1 MKKKICILL
10 IIILCIIIITGISS
24 ANNNRYIAT
33 DEEIFG
39 ENALVSNSE
48 EDQSNKL
55 EKCVIKA
62 ANDKKQ
68 LYIPAGKYY
77 INKSVLLE
85 IIDISISGDKDDA
98 TILIN
103 KDKTKNVVL
112 DADHESKNVK
122 NLTIENLFLD
132 GIGLRVR
139 DKPNLKVENN
149 IFYNFNGDYMVHVF
163 CGKNTNI
170 NHNIFL
176 RDKERAEARA
186 DRNARTISV
195 TGYNWGG
202 KYKWAEDVYIRD
214 NIVGAKIDELD
225 AIKSL
230 QKENNQNIVR
240 LQKAIKEK
248 KISLKNEQNYIT
260 TGVNSYC
267 NLKNA
272 YIEDNFFYSNYDDQE
287 KEQNPI
293 EHDHATYLRGS
304 QNVHISGNHM
314 RGFQNGPYGG
324 FKFKSGR
331 DLVVMNNYIRNSS
344 IILSNRP
351 EYGLTET
358 FEEGRTSQF
367 TRVLLANNIF
377 DFKKW
382 QRTYAVAIHSHT
394 DNPDKMPTKIDGI
407 VVIDNK
413 YINYMNIAPKP
424 REGIQ
429 LADKFEPNLYNYNN
443 TYIKGNTRD
452 DTKDKKLTSWRWKN
466 NEEALL
472 PDDWRP
478 MLSKEPSL
486 EKYYNKKKEIRIPFL
501 NMLATAVPTTIN
513 IGEELEAEKLVK
525 NAYDK
530 DNKKP
535 IYIITNKEELKTPG
549 EKEIV
554 VKIIYEDQIPEVN
567 ITVPVTVVGK
577 KEEETKK
584 EEKQEDKV
592 EKEENKNEEKETDN
606 IGDIEIKKTNFERE
620 EKVNISDII
629 AIDTDSKKI
638 DIKVEPEIDEL
649 KIGKQAIKI
658 IVTDKQGKKKEKEVE
673 IEIVKSKL
681 QKDIEELFKED
692 GIIKKELKQE
702 KITELES
709 KIEEINN
716 AVVKAE
722 FKELVQKAKK
732 QLEDKK
738 KEQKNEEN
746 IITKDEKVETSKEVP
761 KTTEKEI
768 KSFDNDKKQEAI
780 VTENTKKIE
789 EEKEKIID
797 KNVEKNKTE
806 LEKKKVNN
814 NENNTKVGILP
825 KAGRGYNVMIIFGII
840 ILGIIAIIGIIGRK
854 KEKK

>member
-10 IIILCIIIITGISS
+10 IIILYIITITGISS

-33 DEEIFG
+33 DKEIFG

-48 EDQSNKL
+48 EDQSDKL

-513 IGEELEAEKLVK
+513 LGEELEAEKLVK

-535 IYIITNKEELKTPG
+535 TYIITNKEELKTPG

-577 KEEETKK
+577 KEE
-584 EEKQEDKV
+584 
-592 EKEENKNEEKETDN
+592 NKNEEKETDN
-606 IGDIEIKKTNFERE
+606 IGDIEIKKTHFERG

-629 AIDTDSKKI
+629 ATGTDSKKL

-692 GIIKKELKQE
+692 GIIKKEVKQE

-722 FKELVQKAKK
+722 FKGLVQKAKK

-738 KEQKNEEN
+738 KEQKNE
-746 IITKDEKVETSKEVP
+746 EKVETSKEVP

-768 KSFDNDKKQEAI
+768 KSFDNDKKQETI

-789 EEKEKIID
+789 EEKETRKD
-797 KNVEKNKTE
+797 NNVEKDKRE

-840 ILGIIAIIGIIGRK
+840 TLGIIAIIGITGRK
-854 KEKK
+854 KNK

>member
-10 IIILCIIIITGISS
+10 IIILYIITITGISS

-33 DEEIFG
+33 DKEIFG

-48 EDQSNKL
+48 EDQSDKL

-68 LYIPAGKYY
+68 LFIPAGKYY

-230 QKENNQNIVR
+230 QKENNQNIER

-304 QNVHISGNHM
+304 QNVYISGNHM

-331 DLVVMNNYIRNSS
+331 ELVVMNNYIRNSS

-429 LADKFEPNLYNYNN
+429 LADKFDPNLYNYNN

-486 EKYYNKKKEIRIPFL
+486 EEYYNKKKEIRIPFL

-513 IGEELEAEKLVK
+513 VGEELEAEKLVK

-549 EKEIV
+549 EKEIT

-584 EEKQEDKV
+584 EEK
-592 EKEENKNEEKETDN
+592 ETDN
-606 IGDIEIKKTNFERE
+606 IGDIEIKKTNFEIG

-629 AIDTDSKKI
+629 VTGTDSKKL

-692 GIIKKELKQE
+692 GIIKKEVKQE

-722 FKELVQKAKK
+722 FKGLVQKAKK
-732 QLEDKK
+732 QLKDKK
-738 KEQKNEEN
+738 KEQKNE
-746 IITKDEKVETSKEVP
+746 EKVETSKEVP

-768 KSFDNDKKQEAI
+768 KSFDNDKKQETL
-780 VTENTKKIE
+780 VTKNTKKIE
-789 EEKEKIID
+789 KETRKD
-797 KNVEKNKTE
+797 NNVEKDKRE

-840 ILGIIAIIGIIGRK
+840 TLGIIAIIGIIGRK
-854 KEKK
+854 KRKN

>member
-1 MKKKICILL
+1 
-10 IIILCIIIITGISS
+10 
-24 ANNNRYIAT
+24 
-33 DEEIFG
+33 
-39 ENALVSNSE
+39 
-48 EDQSNKL
+48 
-55 EKCVIKA
+55 
-62 ANDKKQ
+62 
-68 LYIPAGKYY
+68 
-77 INKSVLLE
+77 
-85 IIDISISGDKDDA
+85 
-98 TILIN
+98 
-103 KDKTKNVVL
+103 
-112 DADHESKNVK
+112 
-122 NLTIENLFLD
+122 
-132 GIGLRVR
+132 
-139 DKPNLKVENN
+139 
-149 IFYNFNGDYMVHVF
+149 
-163 CGKNTNI
+163 
-170 NHNIFL
+170 
-176 RDKERAEARA
+176 
-186 DRNARTISV
+186 
-195 TGYNWGG
+195 
-202 KYKWAEDVYIRD
+202 
-214 NIVGAKIDELD
+214 
-225 AIKSL
+225 
-230 QKENNQNIVR
+230 
-240 LQKAIKEK
+240 
-248 KISLKNEQNYIT
+248 
-260 TGVNSYC
+260 
-267 NLKNA
+267 
-272 YIEDNFFYSNYDDQE
+272 
-287 KEQNPI
+287 
-293 EHDHATYLRGS
+293 
-304 QNVHISGNHM
+304 
-314 RGFQNGPYGG
+314 
-324 FKFKSGR
+324 
-331 DLVVMNNYIRNSS
+331 
-344 IILSNRP
+344 
-351 EYGLTET
+351 
-358 FEEGRTSQF
+358 
-367 TRVLLANNIF
+367 
-377 DFKKW
+377 
-382 QRTYAVAIHSHT
+382 
-394 DNPDKMPTKIDGI
+394 MPTKIDGI

-429 LADKFEPNLYNYNN
+429 LADKFDPNLYNYNN

-486 EKYYNKKKEIRIPFL
+486 EEYYNKKKEIRIPFL

-513 IGEELEAEKLVK
+513 VGEELEAEKLVK

-535 IYIITNKEELKTPG
+535 TYIITNKEELKTPG
-549 EKEIV
+549 EKEIT

-592 EKEENKNEEKETDN
+592 EKEEKQEDKVEKEENKKEEKETDN
-606 IGDIEIKKTNFERE
+606 IGDIEIKKTNFERG

-629 AIDTDSKKI
+629 ATGTDSKKL

-692 GIIKKELKQE
+692 GIIKKEVKQE

-722 FKELVQKAKK
+722 FKGLVQKAKK
-732 QLEDKK
+732 QLKDKK
-738 KEQKNEEN
+738 KEQKNE
-746 IITKDEKVETSKEVP
+746 EKVETSKEVP

-768 KSFDNDKKQEAI
+768 KSFDNDKKQETI

-789 EEKEKIID
+789 EEKEIRKD
-797 KNVEKNKTE
+797 NNVEKNKTE

-825 KAGRGYNVMIIFGII
+825 KAGGGYNVMIIFGII
-840 ILGIIAIIGIIGRK
+840 TLGIIAIICIIGRK
-854 KEKK
+854 KEK

>member
-10 IIILCIIIITGISS
+10 IILLCIITITGISS
-24 ANNNRYIAT
+24 ANDNRYIAT
-33 DEEIFG
+33 DKEIFG
-39 ENALVSNSE
+39 ENALISNSE

-112 DADHESKNVK
+112 DAEHESKTVK

-230 QKENNQNIVR
+230 QKENKQNIVR

-429 LADKFEPNLYNYNN
+429 LADKFDPNLYNYNN

-466 NEEALL
+466 NEETLL

-486 EKYYNKKKEIRIPFL
+486 EEYYNKKKEIRIPFL

-592 EKEENKNEEKETDN
+592 EKEEKETDN
-606 IGDIEIKKTNFERE
+606 IGDIEIKKTNFEIG

-629 AIDTDSKKI
+629 ATGTDSKKL

-658 IVTDKQGKKKEKEVE
+658 IVTDKQGKKKEKEV
-673 IEIVKSKL
+673 
-681 QKDIEELFKED
+681 
-692 GIIKKELKQE
+692 KQE

-722 FKELVQKAKK
+722 FKGLVQKAKK

-738 KEQKNEEN
+738 KEQKNE
-746 IITKDEKVETSKEVP
+746 EKVETSKEVP

-768 KSFDNDKKQEAI
+768 KSFDNDKKQETI

-789 EEKEKIID
+789 EEKETRKD
-797 KNVEKNKTE
+797 NNVEKNKTE

-825 KAGRGYNVMIIFGII
+825 KAGGGYNVMIIFGII

-854 KEKK
+854 KEK

>member
-287 KEQNPI
+287 KEKNPI

-592 EKEENKNEEKETDN
+592 EKEENKKEEKETDN
-606 IGDIEIKKTNFERE
+606 ICDIEIKKTNFERG

-629 AIDTDSKKI
+629 ATGNDSKKL

-722 FKELVQKAKK
+722 FIRLLEEAKK
-732 QLEDKK
+732 QLKDITPKEENNKKIEINIEEK
-738 KEQKNEEN
+738 KETQKE
-746 IITKDEKVETSKEVP
+746 TK
-761 KTTEKEI
+761 KEI
-768 KSFDNDKKQEAI
+768 KSFDNDKKQETI
-780 VTENTKKIE
+780 VIENTKKIE
-789 EEKEKIID
+789 EEKETRKD
-797 KNVEKNKTE
+797 NNVKKDKTE

-825 KAGRGYNVMIIFGII
+825 KAGRGYNDMIFFGII
-840 ILGIIAIIGIIGRK
+840 ILGIIAIIGITGRK
-854 KEKK
+854 KDK

>member
-1 MKKKICILL
+1 
-10 IIILCIIIITGISS
+10 
-24 ANNNRYIAT
+24 
-33 DEEIFG
+33 
-39 ENALVSNSE
+39 
-48 EDQSNKL
+48 
-55 EKCVIKA
+55 
-62 ANDKKQ
+62 
-68 LYIPAGKYY
+68 
-77 INKSVLLE
+77 
-85 IIDISISGDKDDA
+85 
-98 TILIN
+98 
-103 KDKTKNVVL
+103 
-112 DADHESKNVK
+112 
-122 NLTIENLFLD
+122 
-132 GIGLRVR
+132 
-139 DKPNLKVENN
+139 
-149 IFYNFNGDYMVHVF
+149 
-163 CGKNTNI
+163 
-170 NHNIFL
+170 
-176 RDKERAEARA
+176 
-186 DRNARTISV
+186 
-195 TGYNWGG
+195 
-202 KYKWAEDVYIRD
+202 
-214 NIVGAKIDELD
+214 
-225 AIKSL
+225 
-230 QKENNQNIVR
+230 
-240 LQKAIKEK
+240 
-248 KISLKNEQNYIT
+248 
-260 TGVNSYC
+260 
-267 NLKNA
+267 
-272 YIEDNFFYSNYDDQE
+272 
-287 KEQNPI
+287 
-293 EHDHATYLRGS
+293 
-304 QNVHISGNHM
+304 M

-466 NEEALL
+466 NEETLL

-486 EKYYNKKKEIRIPFL
+486 EEYYNKKKEIRIPFL

-513 IGEELEAEKLVK
+513 VGEELEAEKLVK

-592 EKEENKNEEKETDN
+592 EKEENKKEEKETDN
-606 IGDIEIKKTNFERE
+606 IGDIEIKKTNFEIG

-629 AIDTDSKKI
+629 VTGTDSKKL

-673 IEIVKSKL
+673 IEIVKNKL

-692 GIIKKELKQE
+692 GIIKKEVKQE

-722 FKELVQKAKK
+722 FKGLVQKAKK

-738 KEQKNEEN
+738 KEQKNE
-746 IITKDEKVETSKEVP
+746 EKVETSKEVP

-768 KSFDNDKKQEAI
+768 KSFDNDKKQETL
-780 VTENTKKIE
+780 VTKNTKKIE
-789 EEKEKIID
+789 KETRKD
-797 KNVEKNKTE
+797 NNVEKDKRE

-840 ILGIIAIIGIIGRK
+840 TLGIIAIIGIIGRK
-854 KEKK
+854 KRKN

>member
-10 IIILCIIIITGISS
+10 IIILYIITITGISS

-33 DEEIFG
+33 DKEIFG

-48 EDQSNKL
+48 EDQSDKL

-68 LYIPAGKYY
+68 LFIPAGKYY

-230 QKENNQNIVR
+230 QKENNQNIER

-304 QNVHISGNHM
+304 QNVYISGNHM

-331 DLVVMNNYIRNSS
+331 ELVVMNNYIRNSS

-429 LADKFEPNLYNYNN
+429 LADKFDPNLYNYNN

-452 DTKDKKLTSWRWKN
+452 DTKD

-486 EKYYNKKKEIRIPFL
+486 EEYYNKKKEIRIPFL

-513 IGEELEAEKLVK
+513 VGEELEAEKLVK

-549 EKEIV
+549 EKEIT

-584 EEKQEDKV
+584 EEK
-592 EKEENKNEEKETDN
+592 ETDN
-606 IGDIEIKKTNFERE
+606 IGDIEIKKTNFEIG

-629 AIDTDSKKI
+629 VTGTDSKKL

-692 GIIKKELKQE
+692 GIIKKEVKQE

-722 FKELVQKAKK
+722 FKGLVQKAKK
-732 QLEDKK
+732 QLKDKK
-738 KEQKNEEN
+738 KEQKNE
-746 IITKDEKVETSKEVP
+746 EKVETSKEVP

-768 KSFDNDKKQEAI
+768 KSFDNDKKQETL
-780 VTENTKKIE
+780 VTKNTKKIE
-789 EEKEKIID
+789 KETRKD
-797 KNVEKNKTE
+797 NNVEKDKRE

-840 ILGIIAIIGIIGRK
+840 TLGIIAIIGIIGRK
-854 KEKK
+854 KRKN